1 MIFEDFSSAWSVMI
15 WSTFALAVVMGAV
28 VNKTNF
34 CTMGAVSDWVN
45 MGDKGRIRAWFFAIA
60 VALLGV
66 TLLETQG
73 LVDPDNAFPP
83 YRSGNLIW
91 AENILGGF
99 LFGIG
104 MTFGSGCGNK
114 TFIRIGG
121 GNIKSIMVFLIIG
134 VIAYF
139 MINPLPGSD
148 QTLMSLLFLDWI
160 RPLSVTLDAGKQ
172 DIGTLLAGAENAAT
186 GRLWAGLILSLLLL
200 IFVFKSGDFRG
211 SLDNILGGLVV
222 GLVVIGAWYV
232 TSNIELEYESDF
244 DGEVTVSL
252 REYLDPT
259 TSQWDMSEA
268 VHENWDTAKPDMNS
282 GSPQSLTFINPAGQ
296 TLGYA
301 ASGFDRVR
309 LTFGVALVLG
319 VILGSFLWS
328 LVTKSFRI
336 EWFASVGDF
345 FNHFAGGILMGFGGV
360 LAMGCTIGQ
369 GITGVSTLAV
379 GSILSLVSII
389 FGSALTMKIQY
400 YKLVYEE
407 EASFFG
413 ALSSS
418 LVDMK
423 LLPSKMRKLE
433 KV

>member
-66 TLLETQG
+66 TLLESQG

-104 MTFGSGCGNK
+104 MTYGSGCGNK
-114 TFIRIGG
+114 TLIRLGG
-121 GNIKSIMVFLIIG
+121 GNIKSIMVFLLIG

-160 RPLSVTLDAGKQ
+160 RPLSMTLEAGHQ

-186 GRLWAGLILSLLLL
+186 GRLWAGLILTLLLL

-211 SLDNILGGLVV
+211 SFDNVLGGLVV

-232 TSNIELEYESDF
+232 TSTIQLGYESDF
-244 DGEVTVSL
+244 DGEVKVSL

-268 VHENWDTAKPDMNS
+268 VRENWDSAKPDMNS
-282 GSPQSLTFINPAGQ
+282 GSPQSLTFINPTGQ

-301 ASGFDRVR
+301 ASGFDKVN

-328 LVTKSFRI
+328 IVTKSFRI
-336 EWFASVGDF
+336 EWFASIGDF
-345 FNHFAGGILMGFGGV
+345 FNHLVGGILMGFGGV
-360 LAMGCTIGQ
+360 LAMGCTVGQ

-389 FGSALTMKIQY
+389 FGCALTMKIQY

-407 EASFFG
+407 EASFFA
-413 ALSSS
+413 ALTSS

>member
-1 MIFEDFSSAWSVMI
+1 MIFEDFSSAWSAMI
-15 WSTFALAVVMGAV
+15 WSTFALAVVMGAI

-45 MGDKGRIRAWFFAIA
+45 MDDKGRMRSWLFAIA

-66 TLLETQG
+66 TILESLG
-73 LVDPDNAFPP
+73 LANTDDAFPP

-114 TFIRIGG
+114 TLIRMGG
-121 GNIKSIMVFLIIG
+121 GNLKSIMVFLLIGII
-134 VIAYF
+134 AFF
-139 MINPLPGSD
+139 MVNPLPGSD

-160 RPLSVTLDAGKQ
+160 RPLSITLEAGHQ
-172 DIGTLLAGAENAAT
+172 DLGTLIAGSENAAS
-186 GRLWAGLILSLLLL
+186 GRLWIGILVALAVL
-200 IFVFKSGDFRG
+200 IFVFISSDFRK
-211 SLDNILGGLVV
+211 SLDNVLGGLVV

-232 TSNIELEYESDF
+232 TSNIQLAYESDF
-244 DGEVTVSL
+244 DGEVTVTL

-268 VHENWDTAKPDMNS
+268 VHENWQSAKPDMNS
-282 GSPQSLTFINPAGQ
+282 GSPQSLTFINPSGQ
-296 TLGYA
+296 ALGYVA
-301 ASGFDRVR
+301 TGFDQVK
-309 LTFGVALVLG
+309 LTFGVALVFG

-328 LVTKSFRI
+328 IVTKSFRI

-345 FNHFAGGILMGFGGV
+345 FNHLIGGILMGFGGV

-379 GSILSLVSII
+379 GSMLSLVSII

-407 EASFFG
+407 EATFFA
-413 ALSSS
+413 ALASS

>member
-1 MIFEDFSSAWSVMI
+1 MIFEDFSSAWSAMI
-15 WSTFALAVVMGAV
+15 WSTFALAVVMGAI

-45 MGDKGRIRAWFFAIA
+45 MDDKGRMRSWLFAIA

-66 TLLETQG
+66 TILESLG
-73 LVDPDNAFPP
+73 LANTDNAFPP

-114 TFIRIGG
+114 TLIRLGG
-121 GNIKSIMVFLIIG
+121 GNLKSIMVFFLIGI
-134 VIAYF
+134 IAYF
-139 MINPLPGSD
+139 MVNPLPGSD

-160 RPLSVTLDAGKQ
+160 RPLSITLETGHQ
-172 DIGTLLAGAENAAT
+172 DLGTLLAGSENAAS
-186 GRLWAGLILSLLLL
+186 GRLWIGIILTLALL
-200 IFVFKSGDFRG
+200 IFVFLSSDFRK
-211 SLDNILGGLVV
+211 SLDNMLGGLVV

-232 TSNIELEYESDF
+232 TSNIQLAYESDF
-244 DGEVTVSL
+244 DGEVTVTL
-252 REYLDPT
+252 REFLDPT

-268 VHENWDTAKPDMNS
+268 VHENWESAKPDMNS
-282 GSPQSLTFINPAGQ
+282 GSPQSLTFINPSGQ
-296 TLGYA
+296 ALGYVA
-301 ASGFDRVR
+301 TGFEQVK
-309 LTFGVALVLG
+309 LTFGVALVFG

-328 LVTKSFRI
+328 IVTKSFRI

-345 FNHFAGGILMGFGGV
+345 FNHLVGGILMGFGGV

-407 EASFFG
+407 EATFFA
-413 ALSSS
+413 ALASS

>member
-1 MIFEDFSSAWSVMI
+1 MLFEDFSSAWSAMI
-15 WSTFALAVVMGAV
+15 WSTFALAVVMGAM

-45 MGDKGRIRAWFFAIA
+45 MEDKGRMRSWLFAIA

-66 TLLETQG
+66 TILESLG
-73 LVDPDNAFPP
+73 LANTDDAFPP

-114 TFIRIGG
+114 TLIRMGG
-121 GNIKSIMVFLIIG
+121 GNLKSIMVFLLIGII
-134 VIAYF
+134 AFF
-139 MINPLPGSD
+139 MVNPLPGSD

-160 RPLSVTLDAGKQ
+160 RPLSITLEAGHQ
-172 DIGTLLAGAENAAT
+172 DLGTLIAGSENAAS
-186 GRLWAGLILSLLLL
+186 GRLWIGILVALAVL
-200 IFVFKSGDFRG
+200 IFVFISSDFRK
-211 SLDNILGGLVV
+211 SLDNVLGGLVV

-232 TSNIELEYESDF
+232 TSNIQLAYESDF
-244 DGEVTVSL
+244 DGEVTVTL

-268 VHENWDTAKPDMNS
+268 VHENWQSAKPDMNS
-282 GSPQSLTFINPAGQ
+282 GSPQSLTFINPSGQ
-296 TLGYA
+296 ALGYVA
-301 ASGFDRVR
+301 TGFDQVK
-309 LTFGVALVLG
+309 LTFGVALVFG

-328 LVTKSFRI
+328 IVTKSFRI

-345 FNHFAGGILMGFGGV
+345 FNHLIGGILMGFGGV

-379 GSILSLVSII
+379 GSMLSLVSII

-407 EASFFG
+407 EATFFA
-413 ALSSS
+413 ALASS

>member
-1 MIFEDFSSAWSVMI
+1 MIFEDFSSAWSAMI
-15 WSTFALAVVMGAV
+15 WSTFALAVVMGAI

-45 MGDKGRIRAWFFAIA
+45 MDDKGRMRSWLFAIA

-66 TLLETQG
+66 TILESQG
-73 LVDPDNAFPP
+73 LANTDNAFPP

-114 TFIRIGG
+114 TLIRLGG
-121 GNIKSIMVFLIIG
+121 GNLKSIMVFFLIGI
-134 VIAYF
+134 IAYF
-139 MINPLPGSD
+139 MVNPLPGSD

-160 RPLSVTLDAGKQ
+160 RPLSITLESGHQ
-172 DIGTLLAGAENAAT
+172 DLGTLLAGSENAAS
-186 GRLWAGLILSLLLL
+186 GRLWIGIIITLALL
-200 IFVFKSGDFRG
+200 IFVFLSSDFRK
-211 SLDNILGGLVV
+211 SLDNVLGGLAV

-232 TSNIELEYESDF
+232 TSNIQLAYESDF
-244 DGEVTVSL
+244 DGEVTVTL
-252 REYLDPT
+252 REFLDPT

-268 VHENWDTAKPDMNS
+268 VHENWESAKPDMNS
-282 GSPQSLTFINPAGQ
+282 GSPQSLTFINPSGQ
-296 TLGYA
+296 ALGYVA
-301 ASGFDRVR
+301 TGFEQVK
-309 LTFGVALVLG
+309 LTFGVALVFG

-328 LVTKSFRI
+328 IVTKSFRI

-345 FNHFAGGILMGFGGV
+345 FNHLVGGILMGFGGV

-407 EASFFG
+407 EATFFA
-413 ALSSS
+413 ALASS

>member
-1 MIFEDFSSAWSVMI
+1 MIFEDFSSAWSAMI
-15 WSTFALAVVMGAV
+15 WSTFALAVVMGAI

-45 MGDKGRIRAWFFAIA
+45 MDDKGRMRSWLFAIA

-66 TLLETQG
+66 TILESLG
-73 LVDPDNAFPP
+73 LANTDNAFPP

-114 TFIRIGG
+114 TLIRLGG
-121 GNIKSIMVFLIIG
+121 GNLKSIMVFFLIGI
-134 VIAYF
+134 IAYF
-139 MINPLPGSD
+139 MVNPLPGSD

-160 RPLSVTLDAGKQ
+160 RPLSITLESGHQ
-172 DIGTLLAGAENAAT
+172 DLGTLLAGSENAAS
-186 GRLWAGLILSLLLL
+186 GRLWIGIIITLALL
-200 IFVFKSGDFRG
+200 IFVFLSSDFRK
-211 SLDNILGGLVV
+211 SLDNVLGGLAV

-232 TSNIELEYESDF
+232 TSNIQLAYESDF
-244 DGEVTVSL
+244 DGEVTVTL
-252 REYLDPT
+252 REFLDPT

-268 VHENWDTAKPDMNS
+268 VHENWESAKPDMNS
-282 GSPQSLTFINPAGQ
+282 GSPQSLTFINPSGQ
-296 TLGYA
+296 ALGYVA
-301 ASGFDRVR
+301 TGFEQVK
-309 LTFGVALVLG
+309 LTFGVALVFG

-328 LVTKSFRI
+328 IVTKSFRI

-345 FNHFAGGILMGFGGV
+345 FNHLVGGILMGFGGV

-407 EASFFG
+407 EATFFA
-413 ALSSS
+413 ALASS

>member
-1 MIFEDFSSAWSVMI
+1 MVFEDFSSAWSTMI
-15 WSTFALAVVMGAV
+15 WSTFALAVILGAV

-45 MGDKGRIRAWFFAIA
+45 MGDKGRIRAWMFAIA

-66 TLLETQG
+66 TIFETQG
-73 LVDPDNAFPP
+73 LVSPDLAFPP
-83 YRSGNLIW
+83 YRSGTLIW

-114 TFIRIGG
+114 TLIRLGG

-148 QTLMSLLFLDWI
+148 QTLMSLIFLDWI
-160 RPLSVTLDAGKQ
+160 RPLAVTLDGGYQ
-172 DIGTLLAGAENAAT
+172 DFGTILAGPENSASA
-186 GRLWAGLILSLLLL
+186 RLWIGLVLSLALL
-200 IFVFKSGDFRG
+200 IFVFKSADFR
-211 SLDNILGGLVV
+211 SSFDNILGGLVV
-222 GLVVIGAWYV
+222 GLVVVGAWYV
-232 TSNIELEYESDF
+232 TSNIQLGYESDF
-244 DGEVTVSL
+244 DGEVNVSM

-259 TSQWDMSEA
+259 TSQWDMAEA
-268 VHENWDTAKPDMNS
+268 TRESWESTKPDMNS
-282 GSPQSLTFINPAGQ
+282 GSPQSFTFINPLGQ
-296 TLGYA
+296 TLGFFA
-301 ASGFDRVR
+301 TGMEKAK
-309 LTFGVALVLG
+309 LTFGVAIVLG

-328 LVTKSFRI
+328 LLTKSFRI

-345 FNHFAGGILMGFGGV
+345 FNHLVGGILMGFGGV
-360 LAMGCTIGQ
+360 LALGCTIGQ
-369 GITGVSTLAV
+369 GVTGVSTLAL
-379 GSILSLVSII
+379 GSYLSLISII

-413 ALSSS
+413 ALASS